1 MGISFLK
8 EMVYEAVISNKTT
21 NLIIG
26 IIKTMT
32 IDFSNIMKNLSV
44 FSYHFTT
51 VQVFISYKW

>member
-26 IIKTMT
+26 IIRTLADRFPKHNGEP
-32 IDFSNIMKNLSV
+32 IGF
-44 FSYHFTT
+44 
-51 VQVFISYKW
+51 FISFHYLAGIYIV